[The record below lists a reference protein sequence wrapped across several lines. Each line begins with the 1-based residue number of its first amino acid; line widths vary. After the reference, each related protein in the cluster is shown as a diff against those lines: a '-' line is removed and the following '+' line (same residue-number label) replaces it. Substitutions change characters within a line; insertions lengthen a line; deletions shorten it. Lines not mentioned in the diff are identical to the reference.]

1 MVRCTSTASHREEKG
16 SGRELNQAQ
25 KILQIIQ
32 TRGNMSLTEIQ
43 NAFELRYNI
52 RIDKGTV
59 SARVNKLKKDCL
71 VGEDL
76 PRHCFITNR
85 TVNPVYAIDPGDE

>member
-1 MVRCTSTASHREEKG
+1 MVRCTSTASHREEKD
-16 SGRELNQAQ
+16 SGREVTQSQ

-76 PRHCFITNR
+76 PRQCFITGK
-85 TVNPVYAIDPGDE
+85 VINPVYAIDPGE